1 MSAQTIALS
10 SIRTDGGTQPREHN
24 DEGVIKSYAED
35 LAGGADFPPL
45 VVFFDG
51 TEYWLADGFHRYW
64 AAKGAKLDAM
74 PCDVR
79 EGTRRDAVLFSVG
92 ANAAHGLRR
101 SNEDKRKAVLTLL
114 RDEEWSTWSDREIA
128 RQCAVGHQMVAPLRE
143 KLTGRATSERTYTD
157 RHGNTSTMNTAAIG
171 KRAEADQTEFES
183 EPAPPGPAHT
193 EPADTPPVSAEPVDP
208 ERKKLAKLTRE
219 ALEDEVIGLR
229 ADLADAKRKAS
240 DQKAEIERLK
250 SDLAAFRQ
258 DDMGRALGNAQRAAR
273 AAEGRMK
280 EHQATAV
287 RLDRQVKALRAENAD
302 LKSRIEN
309 QLITMD

>member
-1 MSAQTIALS
+1 MSAQTISLDL
-10 SIRTDGGTQPREHN
+10 IRTDGGTQPRQSN
-24 DEGVIKSYAED
+24 DEATIKAY
-35 LAGGADFPPL
+35 GADMAEGAEFPPL
-45 VVFFDG
+45 IVFHDG
-51 TEYWLADGFHRYW
+51 AEYWLADGFHRFF
-64 AAKGAKLDAM
+64 AAKGANLDQF

-79 EGTRRDAVLFSVG
+79 QGARRDAILFSVG

-101 SNEDKRKAVLTLL
+101 SNDDKRKAVLTLL
-114 RDEEWSTWSDREIA
+114 QDEEWSKWSDREIA
-128 RQCAVGHQMVAPLRE
+128 RQCAVSPDTVGRVKRE
-143 KLTGRATSERTYTD
+143 LESAGVTVRSDSERTYTD

-171 KRAEADQTEFES
+171 KRAEVEDETSAAAPDAS
-183 EPAPPGPAHT
+183 EPAQTAPVDPP
-193 EPADTPPVSAEPVDP
+193 DP

-229 ADLADAKRKAS
+229 ADLADAKRKSAER
-240 DQKAEIERLK
+240 KAEIERMK

-280 EHQATAV
+280 EHQSAAV
-287 RLDRQVKALRAENAD
+287 RLDRQVKALKAENAD
-302 LKSRIEN
+302 LKSTIEN